1 MMPPPFS
8 EEGAAEKHMPQLQR
22 NMRVTNAK
30 LSVLSIITGGGKWVE
45 ISIAA
50 DPLYPH
56 LLLTTEKKFWR
67 LNTEEA
73 RGSPLSTLEAAR
85 RDAWVRFAK
94 PHSLVELF

>member
-22 NMRVTNAK
+22 NMRATNAK

-45 ISIAA
+45 ISIVA

-67 LNTEEA
+67 EA